1 MRGVA
6 GVYSRAF
13 HHVHVASPCQVPP
26 RGPAILICNHV
37 SSIDPVIL
45 QSFCPRLVRWLM
57 AKEYY
62 QFKSMRW
69 LFNTLGVILVERTG
83 QDLVSARAAMR
94 ALAAG
99 YVIGIFPEGR
109 IETTREL
116 LPFQS
121 GIGLLALRTRA
132 PVFPVYLDGTQR
144 GKEMVEAAITR
155 SDIVVSFGPRVR
167 LEDLRKSRD
176 GVHEATRR
184 IELAVRELRDGDSA
198 GEDTAR
204 LSSPKSGG
212 TY

>member
-13 HHVHVASPCQVPP
+13 HQVRVASPCQVPP

-45 QSFCPRLVRWLM
+45 QSFCPRLIRWLM

-99 YVIGIFPEGR
+99 YVIGIFPEGK
-109 IETTREL
+109 IETTRQL

-132 PVFPVYLDGTQR
+132 PVYPVYLDGTQR

-155 SDIVVSFGPRVR
+155 NDITVSFGPRVG
-167 LEDLRKSRD
+167 LENLSKSRD
-176 GVHEATRR
+176 GIHEATRR
-184 IELAVRELRDGDSA
+184 IELAVRTLQDS
-198 GEDTAR
+198 G
-204 LSSPKSGG
+204 SV
-212 TY
+212 